1 LSANGLK
8 KSNGFFN
15 SMQFNFTKYSAVYY
29 IISGIL
35 IIATIV
41 SLFMF
46 GLKFG
51 IEFVGGSSMEVQ
63 FTNARPSN
71 EAIQNALTSF
81 NLGEIT
87 VQPTGTNEAILQFK
101 GVDEATHQQILAGL
115 NKVYSVTEK
124 SFQYIGPSIGQE
136 LRNSTEIAILLAL
149 VAITLYIA
157 FAFRKVSKPVSSWKY
172 GITSLIALFHDVLI
186 PIGVFSILGH
196 FYNIEITVPIVAALL
211 TILGFSVHDTIVI
224 FDRIRENILRK
235 GMGQFEDT
243 VNWSLTQTLGRSIST
258 VVTVEF
264 VLISLFFL
272 GGETLKY
279 FSLALVIGITSGAY
293 SSIFIASPL
302 LVSWYKWSARKEL
315 KKSSKR

>member
-1 LSANGLK
+1 
-8 KSNGFFN
+8 
-15 SMQFNFTKYSAVYY
+15 MQFNFTRFSVYYY

-35 IIATIV
+35 IVATIV

-51 IEFVGGSSMEVQ
+51 IEFVGGSTMEVQ
-63 FTNARPSN
+63 FQNARPAN
-71 EAIQNALTSF
+71 EAIRDALKSF

-87 VQPTGTNEAILQFK
+87 VQPKGSNGAVLEFK
-101 GVDEATHQQILAGL
+101 GIDEATHQQVLDGL
-115 NKVYSVTEK
+115 NKQFTIQEK

-136 LRNSTEIAILLAL
+136 LRNKTELAIVLALLA
-149 VAITLYIA
+149 ITIYIA
-157 FAFRKVSKPVSSWKY
+157 FAFRKVSRPVASWKY
-172 GITSLIALFHDVLI
+172 GIASLIALFHDVLI
-186 PIGVFSILGH
+186 PVGVFSVLGH
-196 FYNIEITVPIVAALL
+196 FYNIEITVPIIAALL

-224 FDRIRENILRK
+224 FDRIRENILRR

-264 VLISLFFL
+264 VLLSLFFF
-272 GGETLKY
+272 GGDTLKW
-279 FSLALVIGITSGAY
+279 FALTLIIGITSGAY

-302 LVSWYKWSARKEL
+302 LVSWYKRKA
-315 KKSSKR
+315 